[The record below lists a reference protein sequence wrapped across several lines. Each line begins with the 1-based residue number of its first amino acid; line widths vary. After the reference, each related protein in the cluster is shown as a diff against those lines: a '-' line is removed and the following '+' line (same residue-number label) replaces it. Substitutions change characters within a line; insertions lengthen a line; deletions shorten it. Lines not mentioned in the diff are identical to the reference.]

1 MRVSKE
7 KTEDRGSD
15 TAESK
20 EVPPGMVTEVPRQ
33 PSGQQ
38 AKRVTHLDLARSKE
52 PPGGSLTGVL
62 NKLRQKVCFSQRDG
76 DKLMINTEKA

>member
-1 MRVSKE
+1 MAM
-7 KTEDRGSD
+7 G
-15 TAESK
+15 
-20 EVPPGMVTEVPRQ
+20 VPRQ

-62 NKLRQKVCFSQRDG
+62 NKLRQKLCLCQRAG
-76 DKLMINTEKA
+76 DKLIINTENAK